1 MKKYRITYALIISN
15 KRFYF
20 DYYVKALCKL
30 HALIKFK
37 ISVKHNKKF
46 KREILK
52 ISKNKI

>member
-1 MKKYRITYALIISN
+1 MKKYRITYALMISN

-20 DYYVKALCKL
+20 DYFIKALCKL

-37 ISVKHNKKF
+37 IRVKHNKKF

-52 ISKNKI
+52 ISKDK